1 MQFEIS
7 DDERS
12 VLVEVLDQ
20 AHRNLKEE
28 IYKTETR
35 SFKDELKER
44 EELLVGLVAR
54 REEAVLLV
62 REELVEGVLRAA
74 RTRDDVADRRVGE
87 AVLGDRL
94 PDRVDQPAALRVA
107 HVPARELVPAAW
119 QRRGFLNL
127 GRV

>member
-1 MQFEIS
+1 MAIGSPVYLGVRPLGLAEEAMQFEIS

-44 EELLVGLVAR
+44 EELFVGLLQR
-54 REEAVLLV
+54 
-62 REELVEGVLRAA
+62 
-74 RTRDDVADRRVGE
+74 
-87 AVLGDRL
+87 LGHG
-94 PDRVDQPAALRVA
+94 PAERVA
-107 HVPARELVPAAW
+107 
-119 QRRGFLNL
+119 
-127 GRV
+127 